1 MATTATVG
9 SRCVN
14 YPILI
19 QEGSY
24 RKFVAWTSVQT
35 QMNTCKY
42 CVFNWRASF
51 GASSRGNSNSKSVS

>member
-24 RKFVAWTSVQT
+24 RKFVACTYGT
-35 QMNTCKY
+35 DANEHM
-42 CVFNWRASF
+42 
-51 GASSRGNSNSKSVS
+51 